1 MEMAPLFQ
9 FISDVGFPIAIAV
22 VGGMFALNALKYV
35 FTNAIDYL
43 DRLGSEI
50 KDTEADIFAVQ
61 KQVVDVDYSVSELLD
76 AEVDIIVDNRS

>member
-1 MEMAPLFQ
+1 
-9 FISDVGFPIAIAV
+9 
-22 VGGMFALNALKYV
+22 MFALNALKYV